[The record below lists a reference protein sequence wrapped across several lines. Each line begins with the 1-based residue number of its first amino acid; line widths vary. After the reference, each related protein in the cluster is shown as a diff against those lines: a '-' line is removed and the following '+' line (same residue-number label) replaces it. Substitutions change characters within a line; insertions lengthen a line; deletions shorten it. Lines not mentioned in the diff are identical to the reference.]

1 MKKTFLNM
9 GCGPSRA
16 TKEEIA
22 RDRRIGKELRRDFSK
37 DAQIV
42 KLLLLGAGE
51 SGKST
56 IVKQVRQKWA
66 TEMSPKY
73 ARTFL
78 LSHLPWH

>member
-16 TKEEIA
+16 SKEEIA

-56 IVKQVRQKWA
+56 IVKQVRN
-66 TEMSPKY
+66 
-73 ARTFL
+73 L
-78 LSHLPWH
+78 